1 MLCFRHLAAT
11 ADGAGRVRSSAPWLG
26 IFGAFG
32 SKKEVFCSRIL
43 LFVVFGSENGVFCS
57 RIALRENLMYEP
69 KACSRLLPAAPPPRG
84 GVWGE
89 GNVGRL
95 SDYLYEKQAPA
106 IAEACFE
113 WR

>member
-26 IFGAFG
+26 IFGVFG
-32 SKKEVFCSRIL
+32 SEKEVFCSRIL
-43 LFVVFGSENGVFCS
+43 LFVAFGSENGVFCS

-69 KACSRLLPAAPPPRG
+69 KANDGFCRRAPPSRG

-89 GNVGRL
+89 GNVGKV
-95 SDYLYEKQAPA
+95 STT
-106 IAEACFE
+106 
-113 WR
+113 

>member
-26 IFGAFG
+26 IFGVFG
-32 SKKEVFCSRIL
+32 SKKE
-43 LFVVFGSENGVFCS
+43 VFCS

-69 KACSRLLPAAPPPRG
+69 KANDGFCRRAPPSRG

-89 GNVGRL
+89 GNVDRL

>member
-26 IFGAFG
+26 IFGVFG

-69 KACSRLLPAAPPPRG
+69 KANDGFCRQPLPRGEGFGERVTWTDYPTTCTKNRPPR
-84 GVWGE
+84 
-89 GNVGRL
+89 
-95 SDYLYEKQAPA
+95 
-106 IAEACFE
+106 
-113 WR
+113 